1 MKLSILHDS
10 GTLKN
15 NIYSSQHTLYDSKH
29 SIFENNVVD
38 AKKVLHKEFGG
49 KKALASYE
57 RIKRS
62 APNVEVLEE
71 TLDKQLNTIKDEK
84 FFENDDF
91 DQSQQDREKFEGSIF
106 PDIDTSK
113 GTAVRD
119 VFTAK
124 KLIGK
129 EMMEHLSDVSIQV
142 LQTAPEKLPFINTYL
157 NGVVRSLQA
166 KKQPDSAE
174 NLEKISI
181 IIYVDALIHLINC
194 RKRTLENVELSKL
207 SAQVEREV
215 RKKFSM
221 QGNFTNSKFTRQKSI
236 IYYIILLL
244 ISTESLKIELEHVLE
259 GVDVSKVELL
269 KYATVVGA
277 KVKDKTTLFIQNANL
292 DTKSQLS
299 AGMPAAKRRR
309 K

>member
-1 MKLSILHDS
+1 M
-10 GTLKN
+10 
-15 NIYSSQHTLYDSKH
+15 
-29 SIFENNVVD
+29 
-38 AKKVLHKEFGG
+38 HKEFGG

-71 TLDKQLNTIKDEK
+71 TLDKQLDTIKDEK
-84 FFENDDF
+84 FDDF
-91 DQSQQDREKFEGSIF
+91 DQSQQDREKLDGSIF

-119 VFTAK
+119 VFTTK

-129 EMMEHLSDVSIQV
+129 EMMDHLSEVSIQV

-157 NGVVRSLQA
+157 NGVVSSLQA

-194 RKRTLENVELSKL
+194 RKKTLEHVELSKL
-207 SAQVEREV
+207 SAQVERDV

-269 KYATVVGA
+269 KYAAVVGA
-277 KVKDKTTLFIQNANL
+277 KVKDKNTLFIQNANL
-292 DTKSQLS
+292 DTNSQLS